1 MVERATTG
9 GIGGRASVCRIK
21 LKHYR
26 LVRFVTREVGWY
38 DGTMRW
44 ARLTGT
50 GLLLGLILSDIASPL
65 SPGAFQFALERSIEV
80 AQHGTPRTVGAT
92 VQPGR
97 PQPAMPST
105 LPAGPLEKPTRS
117 ADNLRREMHRHHVF
131 LPARGSTA

>member
-1 MVERATTG
+1 
-9 GIGGRASVCRIK
+9 
-21 LKHYR
+21 
-26 LVRFVTREVGWY
+26 
-38 DGTMRW
+38 MRW
-44 ARLTGT
+44 ARLSWT

-65 SPGAFQFALERSIEV
+65 SPEAFQFALERSIEV

-97 PQPAMPST
+97 PQPAMPAT

-131 LPARGSTA
+131 LPARGSTAEPAPRSAEDH